1 MHARV
6 RGWTLVE
13 AMVVLAILAV
23 LVSMALPSF
32 LGVIQQTRLAA
43 ATHELLSMIAL
54 ARSEAISRNSRTVLC
69 VATGESGCSSV
80 GGWHQGWLLFEDVNH
95 NGALD
100 VTEKIIRYQ
109 SAPHPQLVIKGNSP
123 VARYVS
129 FLGNGRSHLL
139 SGAMQAGTISICHR
153 ASSPVEGRAI
163 VMNVA
168 GRPRVKS
175 WTPPTSSCE

>member
-1 MHARV
+1 MKAQV

-13 AMVVLAILAV
+13 VIVVLVILAV
-23 LVSMALPSF
+23 LIAMALPSF
-32 LGVIQQTRLAA
+32 LGVIRQTRLAV
-43 ATHELLSMIAL
+43 ATHELMSMIAL

-69 VATGESGCSSV
+69 VATGQAGCALD
-80 GGWHQGWLLFEDVNH
+80 GGWHQGWLLFEDINS

-100 VTEKIIRYQ
+100 VTEQIIRYQ
-109 SAPHPQLVIKGNSP
+109 SASHPQLVIKGNLP
-123 VARYVS
+123 VARYIS

-163 VMNVA
+163 VMNVV
-168 GRPRVKS
+168 GRPRVKT
-175 WTPPTSSCE
+175 WTPATASCE